1 MTYQYK
7 CEKCG
12 VFEVQQ
18 SIKDEALTECPNC
31 SSPVHRIITGGVG
44 VIYKANGFYVTD
56 SRPMGAYPEDSNI
69 IEVD

>member
-18 SIKDEALTECPNC
+18 SIKDKALTECPNC
-31 SSPVHRIITGGVG
+31 NSSVQRVITGGAG
-44 VIYKANGFYVTD
+44 VIYKANGFYATD
-56 SRPMGAYPEDSNI
+56 SRPMGAYPNDSNT
-69 IEVD
+69 IEVE